1 MERTESMESTS
12 SKQYPFR
19 SSTLSPSSKLS
30 NQAII
35 NSLNPNNYTETDR
48 CNDSYSPVAI
58 VSSQGCNH
66 GYKLILF

>member
-12 SKQYPFR
+12 SLQYPFR

-35 NSLNPNNYTETDR
+35 NSLNPNYYTETAR